1 MHKLLYIGSKDH
13 YDELLGIVDAEIS
26 LCEPDNA
33 VRIFEKDHSFSTVII
48 EYPSDLKGIGMLT
61 KYITEGNNYIFSTAV
76 IIITDDAH
84 YDKDIAFLGGAVVDA
99 VMKPVR
105 KEILMNRIDNAEK
118 LVNSVSFHEFAR
130 MLKVLPANIYL
141 KDANGKYVFSS
152 QTWHHLDTGDD
163 PNWTIKGKTDLE
175 IRNDKENAKLAYES
189 DMEMIRTGKGT
200 SYIIEENDNGQ
211 EFLQLIKEPLFFE
224 DGRVRGII
232 ALINNVT
239 EQELLRR
246 KLKERSVRDEL
257 TGLYNRSYLDEFML
271 EIKDKGAYPMCI
283 ISADC
288 DCLKKVNDNY
298 GHMIGDEYIRICVT
312 LMKTILPE
320 NSTIFRMGG
329 DEFMAFIPGVGKQE
343 GEQLISDMKK
353 NASSYTIK
361 DITLSVSLGY
371 GIVENE
377 NVSIVECMKRSDAD
391 MYRDKRRRKK
401 QRTP

>member
-1 MHKLLYIGSKDH
+1 
-13 YDELLGIVDAEIS
+13 
-26 LCEPDNA
+26 
-33 VRIFEKDHSFSTVII
+33 
-48 EYPSDLKGIGMLT
+48 
-61 KYITEGNNYIFSTAV
+61 
-76 IIITDDAH
+76 
-84 YDKDIAFLGGAVVDA
+84 
-99 VMKPVR
+99 
-105 KEILMNRIDNAEK
+105 
-118 LVNSVSFHEFAR
+118 
-130 MLKVLPANIYL
+130 
-141 KDANGKYVFSS
+141 
-152 QTWHHLDTGDD
+152 
-163 PNWTIKGKTDLE
+163 
-175 IRNDKENAKLAYES
+175 
-189 DMEMIRTGKGT
+189 
-200 SYIIEENDNGQ
+200 
-211 EFLQLIKEPLFFE
+211 
-224 DGRVRGII
+224 
-232 ALINNVT
+232 
-239 EQELLRR
+239 
-246 KLKERSVRDEL
+246 
-257 TGLYNRSYLDEFML
+257 
-271 EIKDKGAYPMCI
+271 MCI

-312 LMKTILPE
+312 LMKAILPE